1 MREMT
6 TAEFAKANLAALAEP
21 VSVRR
26 YTQVVGTY
34 YPMGYEPASAPQLP
48 LPDPTLV
55 GTEYGPVGQA
65 QPFGHLEMTMS
76 DQSRVHS
83 LIGDL
88 AAAEKHVR
96 DLELEVKR
104 LKQDLAR
111 RPLTVSPVGKDT
123 SAVGGTTYAVR
134 RTDDPFV
141 GLAKQ
146 DREFFERKLGTG
158 KKKS

>member
-1 MREMT
+1 MT

-34 YPMGYEPASAPQLP
+34 YPMGYEPATAPP
-48 LPDPTLV
+48 PPTLGLV
-55 GTEYGPVGQA
+55 EPVIA
-65 QPFGHLEMTMS
+65 FTP
-76 DQSRVHS
+76 DV
-83 LIGDL
+83 DL
-88 AAAEKHVR
+88 LAKVV

-104 LKQDLAR
+104 LKQELAK
-111 RPLTVSPVGKDT
+111 RPAALEVPEAFRPQPAAIGVVVNPRKASE
-123 SAVGGTTYAVR
+123 
-134 RTDDPFV
+134 DPFA

-146 DREFFERKLGTG
+146 DRDFFERKLGTG

>member
-34 YPMGYEPASAPQLP
+34 YPMGYEPASAPP
-48 LPDPTLV
+48 PPTL
-55 GTEYGPVGQA
+55 GLTEPVN
-65 QPFGHLEMTMS
+65 
-76 DQSRVHS
+76 S

-88 AAAEKHVR
+88 GAAEKHVR

-104 LKQDLAR
+104 LKQELAK
-111 RPLTVSPVGKDT
+111 RPAALEVPEAFRPKPA
-123 SAVGGTTYAVR
+123 AVGVLVNPR
-134 RTDDPFV
+134 KSEDPFA

-146 DREFFERKLGTG
+146 DREFFERKLGT
-158 KKKS
+158 KKK

>member
-1 MREMT
+1 MT

-34 YPMGYEPASAPQLP
+34 YPMGYEPASAPP
-48 LPDPTLV
+48 PPTL
-55 GTEYGPVGQA
+55 G
-65 QPFGHLEMTMS
+65 LEG
-76 DQSRVHS
+76 VS

-88 AAAEKHVR
+88 EAAEKHVR

-104 LKQDLAR
+104 LKQELAK
-111 RPLTVSPVGKDT
+111 RPAGLEPDTKTRPVAMDKVKAG
-123 SAVGGTTYAVR
+123 
-134 RTDDPFV
+134 DPFA
-141 GLAKQ
+141 GLGKQ

-158 KKKS
+158 TKKK

>member
-1 MREMT
+1 MKEMT

-34 YPMGYEPASAPQLP
+34 YPMGYEPSSAPP
-48 LPDPTLV
+48 PPTL
-55 GTEYGPVGQA
+55 GLTEPA
-65 QPFGHLEMTMS
+65 N
-76 DQSRVHS
+76 S

-96 DLELEVKR
+96 DLEDEVKR
-104 LKQDLAR
+104 LKQELAK
-111 RPLTVSPVGKDT
+111 RPAGLEPDMRSRPVASDKVKAG
-123 SAVGGTTYAVR
+123 
-134 RTDDPFV
+134 DPFA

-146 DREFFERKLGTG
+146 DREFFERKLGT
-158 KKKS
+158 KKK

>member
-55 GTEYGPVGQA
+55 GTEYGP
-65 QPFGHLEMTMS
+65 
-76 DQSRVHS
+76 VHS

>member
-1 MREMT
+1 MKEMT

-34 YPMGYEPASAPQLP
+34 YPKGFEPAGPPTQTQLEIDGLINASHMEGEVRVIDDLTLTGVSVVAPAATKAAAKVIEDLTEEVARLKRELAARPAEVHTTIEAVSAPRPVSLP
-48 LPDPTLV
+48 RAP
-55 GTEYGPVGQA
+55 
-65 QPFGHLEMTMS
+65 
-76 DQSRVHS
+76 
-83 LIGDL
+83 
-88 AAAEKHVR
+88 
-96 DLELEVKR
+96 
-104 LKQDLAR
+104 
-111 RPLTVSPVGKDT
+111 
-123 SAVGGTTYAVR
+123 